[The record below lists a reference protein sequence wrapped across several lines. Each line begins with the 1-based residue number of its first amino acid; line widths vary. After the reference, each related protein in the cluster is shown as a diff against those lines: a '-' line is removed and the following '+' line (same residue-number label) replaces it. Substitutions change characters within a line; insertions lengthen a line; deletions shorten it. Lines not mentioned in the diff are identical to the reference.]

1 MLALET
7 VPSLRARA
15 AANASTPSGGMSA
28 SAALYRNSAGH
39 RSNPSVSIID
49 SVVPGRARAGFAFA
63 STSRTSPRASPR
75 VCSSRI
81 CCASALSRRSFFSAT
96 ACATSAA
103 FPGRDLRSPL
113 HPFPV
118 TAANPPHAASTYR
131 RRFAI
136 GRQASAAAATLAN
149 AFSEAPKVLT
159 PSFKHSSEAPFFSSD
174 ARDPVSTERKDA
186 ATISGSSS
194 PGALSITSAAT
205 ESEKRAAAAG
215 SGANPSLRLRTVVMD
230 APSGVSVS
238 ATNPVCACMTFPANT
253 YPPLLNRCRIRGRS
267 SSAHEGP
274 SATGADSRD
283 ALFPSASSSAKIFRA
298 CATAPSAVAA
308 NASPSAGNSVA
319 ATGGV
324 THTTASYPSASLR
337 YIFAYLRRCDGLHPN
352 QPTSTGS
359 AREPPPRGAAP
370 PARASSTCG
379 AIWRYVTALAGG
391 SSGNS
396 LANAAPP
403 AEDAPAEARVTV
415 WTGRDRTATARS
427 GDGRGRC
434 GAARAP
440 ADDAGDARTRRSKQ
454 EVDISTARASSRRAR
469 KDVDDR
475 AGSS

>member
-1 MLALET
+1 VLALET

-28 SAALYRNSAGH
+28 SAALYRNSDGH
-39 RSNPSVSIID
+39 FSNPPFSI
-49 SVVPGRARAGFAFA
+49 VVPGDARAGRAAATA
-63 STSRTSPRASPR
+63 SRRSPRASPR

-81 CCASALSRRSFFSAT
+81 CCASALRRRSFFSAT

-103 FPGRDLRSPL
+103 FPGRDLQSPL

-149 AFSEAPKVLT
+149 AFSEANGV
-159 PSFKHSSEAPFFSSD
+159 FSSGATD

-186 ATISGSSS
+186 ATIPGSSS

-238 ATNPVCACMTFPANT
+238 ATNPVCACMMFPANT

-267 SSAHEGP
+267 SSAHAGP
-274 SATGADSRD
+274 SATGAETRD

-403 AEDAPAEARVTV
+403 AADAPAEACVTV
-415 WTGRDRTATARS
+415 WTRRDRTATARS

-469 KDVDDR
+469 KDMDDR